1 MLYSSQR
8 KCYSVSMINENRKAA
23 IALRLKGFSVR
34 EIAIALKITRARV
47 YQLLDTNYNIS
58 RRKLFTGAD
67 KMLDK
72 DSARV

>member
-1 MLYSSQR
+1 
-8 KCYSVSMINENRKAA
+8 MINENRKAA

-67 KMLDK
+67 KMLD
-72 DSARV
+72 SNLAN